1 MIGVRSIVRV
11 FAIAAA
17 LSVIGRAPDG
27 LVVEKNVEA
36 RMRDGVVLRADVYR
50 PDAPGRYP
58 VLMQRTPYSKN
69 PGASAVEG
77 FRALAARGYVVVVQD
92 TRGRYMSDGVARPHD
107 EAEDGFDTIAWARS
121 LPYADGRVGTWG
133 GSYLATTQLL
143 AATLQPDGLV
153 ALFPSSSYA
162 SRYDMVFQGGA
173 FYLGDGLSWN
183 LGQAMDVR
191 RRVLTP
197 GVDRDGP
204 IGLDADA
211 RRALG
216 ERWLWH
222 VPLDTMDAM
231 ELQRFAPGYR
241 QMLAHPSDDE
251 FWRTFDIAA
260 KHDRFTVPAFHITGW
275 YDTLLTGTLANF
287 TGLRARAATDAARRH
302 QRIVVGPWTH
312 ARPTRESTRIG
323 DVDFG
328 PDAGFAAD
336 EVRDAWF
343 DYWMERAGPD
353 RLRRGYGGPPE
364 RPAAA
369 EGPAYDPEATAP
381 VRIFVMGENVWRDEQ
396 EWPLA
401 RARETTFYLHS
412 GGRANTRA
420 GDGTL
425 DTRGPSDERPDRF
438 TYDPSDPVPTGA
450 AGGYSRRPSDQ
461 RGSEDRPDVLV
472 YTTAPL
478 ADDVE
483 VTGPLRATLWIA
495 SSALDTDFTAT
506 LVDVHPDGTAR
517 AINDGILRARYRKS
531 RTRPELLTPGA
542 PTEITIDLGATSNLV
557 RAGHRIRLHL
567 SSSNFP
573 RFDRN
578 PNTGGVFG
586 RGAELR
592 RADQTIFHDAARP
605 SRLVLPV
612 VAR

>member
-1 MIGVRSIVRV
+1 MIGVRSMVRAV
-11 FAIAAA
+11 AIAAA
-17 LSVIGRAPDG
+17 LSLIGRAPDAV
-27 LVVEKNVEA
+27 VVEKNVEA

-121 LPYADGRVGTWG
+121 LPFADGRVGMWG
-133 GSYLATTQLL
+133 GSYLATTQLQ

-197 GVDRDGP
+197 GVDRDEP

-211 RRALG
+211 RRALND
-216 ERWLWH
+216 RWLWH
-222 VPLDTMDAM
+222 VPLETMDAM

-241 QMLAHPSDDE
+241 QMLAHPSYDE

-260 KHDRFTVPAFHITGW
+260 RHGRFTVPAFHITGW
-275 YDTLLTGTLANF
+275 YDTLLTGTIANF
-287 TGLRARAATDAARRH
+287 TGLRARAAIDTARRH
-302 QRIVVGPWTH
+302 QRLVVGPWTH
-312 ARPTRESTRIG
+312 ARPTRDSTRIG

-328 PDAGFAAD
+328 SNAGFPAD
-336 EVRDAWF
+336 EARDAWF
-343 DYWMERAGPD
+343 DHWM
-353 RLRRGYGGPPE
+353 RG
-364 RPAAA
+364 ASI
-369 EGPAYDPEATAP
+369 PEATAP
-381 VRIFVMGENVWRDEQ
+381 VRIFVMGEKVWRDEQ
-396 EWPLA
+396 EWPPA

-420 GDGTL
+420 GDGRL
-425 DTRGPSDERPDRF
+425 DTRGSSDERPDRF
-438 TYDPSDPVPTGA
+438 TYDPSNPVPTGA

-461 RGSEDRPDVLV
+461 REIEDRPDVLV

-478 ADDVE
+478 AEDLE

-517 AINDGILRARYRKS
+517 AINDGILRARYRNS
-531 RTRPELLTPGA
+531 RTRPELLTPA
-542 PTEITIDLGATSNLV
+542 EPTEITIDLGATSNLFRV
-557 RAGHRIRLHL
+557 GHRIRLHV

-578 PNTGGVFG
+578 PNTGAPFG
-586 RGAELR
+586 TDARLL

-605 SRLVLPV
+605 SRLILPV
-612 VAR
+612 ISR